1 MSESSASTAINGNT
15 NLQPLRVDTQHL
27 PGSEAFALWQD
38 EFVPYWEVRPVRPPE
53 EKFASSAEIHQFG
66 AMALGTVK
74 TPAQWIDRSRY
85 RIARD
90 GFTQFGIQIVRQG
103 HIGKRD
109 TGSDALASE
118 PGDVLISDL
127 SQCSTLEAS
136 NLSALFFSVP
146 RDALEPLLTS
156 PDHHNQRVISG
167 KDPLAALLRSH
178 LFALHEQAGSMDPTA
193 VQSVMKPTLEL
204 TAAALNAQVTD
215 AEADAVAFALTLE
228 IRRHVERRITDRLL
242 SPEDVAGH
250 FGISLR
256 KLYYL
261 FEPFG
266 GFAAFVREKRLHR
279 VREALCNPSNRAR
292 SIAEIAEEA
301 GFGNY
306 AAFVRAFRKAF
317 EISPREL
324 RILTGKRPWGL
335 DMASSN
341 AWNEWLV
348 QTR

>member
-1 MSESSASTAINGNT
+1 
-15 NLQPLRVDTQHL
+15 
-27 PGSEAFALWQD
+27 
-38 EFVPYWEVRPVRPPE
+38 
-53 EKFASSAEIHQFG
+53 
-66 AMALGTVK
+66 
-74 TPAQWIDRSRY
+74 
-85 RIARD
+85 
-90 GFTQFGIQIVRQG
+90 
-103 HIGKRD
+103 
-109 TGSDALASE
+109 
-118 PGDVLISDL
+118 L

-250 FGISLR
+250 FGISL
-256 KLYYL
+256 
-261 FEPFG
+261 
-266 GFAAFVREKRLHR
+266 
-279 VREALCNPSNRAR
+279 
-292 SIAEIAEEA
+292 
-301 GFGNY
+301 
-306 AAFVRAFRKAF
+306 
-317 EISPREL
+317 
-324 RILTGKRPWGL
+324 
-335 DMASSN
+335 
-341 AWNEWLV
+341 
-348 QTR
+348 

>member
-1 MSESSASTAINGNT
+1 
-15 NLQPLRVDTQHL
+15 
-27 PGSEAFALWQD
+27 
-38 EFVPYWEVRPVRPPE
+38 VPYWEVRPIRSPE

-66 AMALGTVK
+66 EMALGMVK

-109 TGSDALASE
+109 SGSDALAKE
-118 PGDVLISDL
+118 PGDLLISDL

-146 RDALEPLLTS
+146 RDVLAPLLTS
-156 PDHHNQRVISG
+156 PDHHNQRVIPG
-167 KDPLAALLRSH
+167 QDPLASLLRSH
-178 LFALHEQAGSMDPTA
+178 LFALHEQAAHMDAKT

-204 TAAALNAQVTD
+204 TAAVLNALVSD
-215 AEADAVAFALTLE
+215 AEADAVTFALVLE
-228 IRRHVERRITDRLL
+228 IRRHVERRIKDRRL
-242 SPEDVAGH
+242 SAEETARH
-250 FGISLR
+250 FGMSPR
-256 KLYYL
+256 KLYY
-261 FEPFG
+261 P
-266 GFAAFVREKRLHR
+266 
-279 VREALCNPSNRAR
+279 R
-292 SIAEIAEEA
+292 SIAEIAEEV

-324 RILTGKRPWGL
+324 RALTGTRAGHPAQDG
-335 DMASSN
+335 SSS
-341 AWNEWLV
+341 WNNWLIR
-348 QTR
+348 TR